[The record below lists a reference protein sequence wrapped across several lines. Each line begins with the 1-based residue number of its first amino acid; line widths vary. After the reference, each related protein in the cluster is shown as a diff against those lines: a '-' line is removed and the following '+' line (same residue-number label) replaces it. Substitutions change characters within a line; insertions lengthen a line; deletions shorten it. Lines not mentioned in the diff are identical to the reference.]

1 MSKIQFLDT
10 TLRDGEQSPGV
21 NLNRFEKLEIAR
33 QLEALGV
40 DIIEAGFAASSH
52 GDFLGVKEIAS
63 EIRSV
68 SITSLSRA
76 KESDILTAWE
86 ALKHAAEPR
95 LHIFLATSDIHMKYK
110 LNMTSSE
117 VLETARH
124 CIQLAKSYFPKVQ
137 ISAEDACR
145 TDHRFLAE
153 FVETAITAGADVINI
168 PDTVGYSSPTEY
180 YNLFKFLQENV
191 QSYDKAIFSCHC
203 HDDLGMAVANSL
215 AAIQAGAKQV
225 ECTVNGIGERAGN
238 AALEEIAVALHIRE
252 DVYKKNSNLRLN
264 EISKTS
270 EIVSRLTGMVVQ
282 KNKAIVG
289 ANAFAHE
296 SGIHQDGVLKE
307 PTTYEI
313 IPPSLIGLSTN
324 SLILGKHSGRHAFIE
339 RLNKLGYS
347 FSNEVINEAF
357 IQFKLLTDQKKEI
370 NNDDLINI
378 ISRYEDKEVIK

>member
-40 DIIEAGFAASSH
+40 DIIEAGFAASSE
-52 GDFLGVKEIAS
+52 GDFLGVQEIARQ
-63 EIRSV
+63 IRSV
-68 SITSLSRA
+68 SVSSLSRA
-76 KESDILTAWE
+76 KDSDIKTAWE
-86 ALKHAAEPR
+86 ALKNAAEPR

-110 LNMTSSE
+110 LNMTRLE
-117 VLETARH
+117 VLETAKH
-124 CIQLAKSYFPKVQ
+124 CVQLAKSFFPNVQ

-145 TDHRFLAE
+145 TDRAFLAE
-153 FVETAITAGADVINI
+153 FAETAIKAGADVINI
-168 PDTVGYSSPTEY
+168 PDTVGYTSPSEY
-180 YNLFKFLQENV
+180 YDLFKYLQENV
-191 QSYDKAIFSCHC
+191 PSYHKAIFSCHC

-215 AAIQAGAKQV
+215 AAIQAGANQV

-252 DVYKKNSNLRLN
+252 DVYRKNTNLRLH
-264 EISKTS
+264 EITKTS
-270 EIVSRLTGMVVQ
+270 ELVSRLTGMVVQ

-289 ANAFAHE
+289 TNAFAHE
-296 SGIHQDGVLKE
+296 SGIHQDGVLKN

-324 SLILGKHSGRHAFIE
+324 SLVLGKHSGRHAFTD
-339 RLNKLGYS
+339 RLRELGFN
-347 FSNEVINEAF
+347 FSQEIINEAF
-357 IQFKLLTDQKKEI
+357 IQFKALTDSKKEI
-370 NNDDLINI
+370 TDADLLNI
-378 ISRYEDKEVIK
+378 ISKWSKKEVLK

>member
-40 DIIEAGFAASSH
+40 DIIEAGFAASSE
-52 GDFLGVKEIAS
+52 GDFLGIQEIARQ
-63 EIRSV
+63 IRSV
-68 SITSLSRA
+68 SVSSLSRA
-76 KESDILTAWE
+76 KDSDIKTAWD
-86 ALKHAAEPR
+86 ALKNAAEPR

-110 LNMTSSE
+110 LNMTRSE
-117 VLETARH
+117 VLETAKH
-124 CIQLAKSYFPKVQ
+124 CVQLAKSFFPKVQ

-145 TDHRFLAE
+145 TDRAFLAE
-153 FVETAITAGADVINI
+153 FAETAIKAGADVINI
-168 PDTVGYSSPTEY
+168 PDTVGYTSPSEY
-180 YNLFKFLQENV
+180 YDLFKYLQENV
-191 QSYDKAIFSCHC
+191 PSYHKSIFSCHC

-215 AAIQAGAKQV
+215 AAIQAGATQV

-252 DVYKKNSNLRLN
+252 DVYRKNSNLRLH
-264 EISKTS
+264 EITKTS
-270 EIVSRLTGMVVQ
+270 ELVSRLTGMVVQ

-289 ANAFAHE
+289 TNAFAHE

-324 SLILGKHSGRHAFIE
+324 SLVLGKHSGRHAFTD
-339 RLNKLGYS
+339 RLKELGFN
-347 FSNEVINEAF
+347 FSTEIINEAF
-357 IQFKLLTDQKKEI
+357 IQFKALTDTKKEI
-370 NNDDLINI
+370 TDADLLNI
-378 ISRYEDKEVIK
+378 ISKWSKKEVLK

>member
-40 DIIEAGFAASSH
+40 DIIEAGFAASSE
-52 GDFLGVKEIAS
+52 GDFLGVQEIARQ
-63 EIRSV
+63 IRSV
-68 SITSLSRA
+68 SVSSLSRA
-76 KESDILTAWE
+76 KDSDIKAAWD
-86 ALKHAAEPR
+86 ALKNAAEPR

-110 LNMTSSE
+110 LNMTRSE
-117 VLETARH
+117 VLETAKH
-124 CIQLAKSYFPKVQ
+124 CVQLAKSFFPKVQ

-145 TDHRFLAE
+145 SDRKFLAE
-153 FVETAITAGADVINI
+153 FAETAIKAGADVINI
-168 PDTVGYSSPTEY
+168 PDTVGYTSPSEY
-180 YNLFKFLQENV
+180 YDLFKYLQENV
-191 QSYDKAIFSCHC
+191 TSYQKAIFSCHC

-215 AAIQAGAKQV
+215 AAIQAGANQV

-252 DVYKKNSNLRLN
+252 DIYRKNTNLRLN
-264 EISKTS
+264 EITKTS
-270 EIVSRLTGMVVQ
+270 ELVSRLTGMVVQ

-289 ANAFAHE
+289 SNAFAHE

-313 IPPSLIGLSTN
+313 IPPSLVGLSTN
-324 SLILGKHSGRHAFIE
+324 SLVLGKHSGRHAFTD
-339 RLNKLGYS
+339 RLRELGFN
-347 FSNEVINEAF
+347 FSTEIINEAF
-357 IQFKLLTDQKKEI
+357 VQFKALTDSKKDI
-370 NNDDLINI
+370 TDKDLLNI
-378 ISRYEDKEVIK
+378 ISKWSNKEVLR